1 MTWKEIGFFQIGM
14 SVEDRNQII
23 TIWETLKEP
32 LAASFNGNNWNI
44 SISNRLLSFHHYNL
58 LYTNRIKSCF
68 LFWVRA
74 WHELTAQGFNLTA
87 LGILRYISTFR
98 CSALRTGGQNIRGD
112 HIYYSLFLVY
122 SIFSILLSIFCILFS
137 TVYKMHLFPSQWESL
152 SKIQV

>member
-1 MTWKEIGFFQIGM
+1 MTWKEIGFFQIGL

-32 LAASFNGNNWNI
+32 LGASFNGNNWNI

-98 CSALRTGGQNIRGD
+98 CSTLRTGGQNIRGY

-137 TVYKMHLFPSQWESL
+137 TVNKMHLFPSQWESL